1 LEKIFAEKIFF
12 LVNFVPKNHPIYK
25 METTAI
31 QHEAFDLTKDFLENL
46 VNKIDQK
53 ADSEVIEHLS
63 DLFPA
68 DITAILDELDGAQCH
83 YIIGLLDTETSA
95 EIISN
100 LDATDRKKLLKNFSS
115 QEIAEYVNIIDSD
128 DAADLLNEQPLVIR
142 EEVIALLK
150 DREQARFILDL
161 IHYDDDCA
169 GGLMQKELVKINVKQ
184 SVTECVEEIRRQ
196 AEDVENV
203 HSVYVVDDD
212 NILLGRVSLKKII
225 LAKRGSKIAD
235 IFSDEIISVKTSD
248 TGEEV
253 AEIMQKYDLEAVPV
267 VNIQNR
273 LLGRITIDDVVDFIT
288 EQAQEDISAMAGITE
303 VVEEDDSVWM
313 LVRSRLPWLLVGM
326 AGSFLAA
333 KIIGLFENQVSL
345 IPALAAFIP
354 LIGSTG
360 GNVGIQSSALIV
372 QSLADKSGIDTALG
386 ERLKKVVIVALL
398 NGIIAA
404 AFAFLGTLLLEHE
417 GNISLVMSLSIFSI
431 VMLASLMGTI
441 TPLVLNRL
449 KINPAIASGPFI
461 TTTND
466 LLGYGVYFMI
476 VYWLLG

>member
-1 LEKIFAEKIFF
+1 
-12 LVNFVPKNHPIYK
+12 
-25 METTAI
+25 METTATI
-31 QHEAFDLTKDFLENL
+31 QHEAFELTKEFVEKLKGNIAQ
-46 VNKIDQK
+46 NN
-53 ADSEVIEHLS
+53 DSDVKSSLS

-68 DITAILDELDGAQCH
+68 DITAVLDELDGSECH
-83 YIIGLLDTETSA
+83 YIIGLLDTDISA

-100 LDATDRKKLLKNFSS
+100 LDTPERKKLFKNFTS

-128 DAADLLNEQPLVIR
+128 DAADILNEQPLVIR

-161 IHYDDDCA
+161 IHYDEDCA

-184 SVTECVEEIRRQ
+184 SVTECVEEIRKQ

-235 IFSDEIISVKTSD
+235 IFSDEIISVKSSD

-303 VVEEDDSVWM
+303 VVEEDDSIWM

-333 KIIGLFENQVSL
+333 KIISLFENQVSL

-386 ERLKKVVIVALL
+386 DRMKKVVIVAIL
-398 NGIIAA
+398 NGLIAA
-404 AFAFLGTLLLEHE
+404 VFAFFGTYLLQQKVDFA
-417 GNISLVMSLSIFSI
+417 LVMSLSIFAI

-466 LLGYGVYFMI
+466 LLGFGVYFLI

>member
-1 LEKIFAEKIFF
+1 
-12 LVNFVPKNHPIYK
+12 
-25 METTAI
+25 METTALQN
-31 QHEAFDLTKDFLENL
+31 QHNPFELTKEFVEKLQENIAK
-46 VNKIDQK
+46 N
-53 ADSEVIEHLS
+53 ADIEVKDSLS

-68 DITAILDELDGAQCH
+68 DITTVLNELDGAECH
-83 YIIGLLDTETSA
+83 YVIGLLDTEISA

-100 LDATDRKKLLKNFSS
+100 LDAADRKKLFKNFTSK
-115 QEIAEYVNIIDSD
+115 EIAEYVNIIDSD
-128 DAADLLNEQPLVIR
+128 DAADILNEQPLVIR

-161 IHYDDDCA
+161 IHYDEDCA

-184 SVTECVEEIRRQ
+184 SVTECVEEIRKQ

-203 HSVYVVDDD
+203 HSVYVVDDE

-235 IFSDEIISVKTSD
+235 VFSDEIISVKSSA

-253 AEIMQKYDLEAVPV
+253 AEIMQKYDLEAIPV

-303 VVEEDDSVWM
+303 VVEEDDSIWM

-398 NGIIAA
+398 NGLIAA
-404 AFAFLGTLLLEHE
+404 AFAFLGTLVLEHE

>member
-1 LEKIFAEKIFF
+1 
-12 LVNFVPKNHPIYK
+12 
-25 METTAI
+25 METTAVPI
-31 QHEAFDLTKDFLENL
+31 QHSPFELTKEFVDKLRENIAQNEDL
-46 VNKIDQK
+46 AVKE
-53 ADSEVIEHLS
+53 SLS

-68 DITAILDELDGAQCH
+68 DITSVLDELDSAECH
-83 YIIGLLDTETSA
+83 YVIGLLDTEISA

-100 LDATDRKKLLKNFSS
+100 LDAPERKKLFKNFTS

-128 DAADLLNEQPLVIR
+128 DAADILNEQPLAIR

-161 IHYDDDCA
+161 IHYDEDCA
-169 GGLMQKELVKINVKQ
+169 GGLMQKELVKINMKQ
-184 SVTECVEEIRRQ
+184 SVTECVEEIRKQ

-235 IFSDEIISVKTSD
+235 IYSDEIISVKSSA

-303 VVEEDDSVWM
+303 VVEEDDSIWM

-326 AGSFLAA
+326 TGSFLAA
-333 KIIGLFENQVSL
+333 KIIGLFDTQVSA

-386 ERLKKVVIVALL
+386 ERLKKVVIVAIL
-398 NGIIAA
+398 NGLIAA
-404 AFAFLGTLLLEHE
+404 AFAFLGTLFLEHE
-417 GNISLVMSLSIFSI
+417 G
-431 VMLASLMGTI
+431 
-441 TPLVLNRL
+441 
-449 KINPAIASGPFI
+449 
-461 TTTND
+461 
-466 LLGYGVYFMI
+466 
-476 VYWLLG
+476 

>member
-1 LEKIFAEKIFF
+1 
-12 LVNFVPKNHPIYK
+12 
-25 METTAI
+25 METIAI
-31 QHEAFDLTKDFLENL
+31 QHEPFELTKEFVEKLKENI
-46 VNKIDQK
+46 VQNK
-53 ADSEVIEHLS
+53 EIEIKELLT
-63 DLFPA
+63 DMFPA
-68 DITAILDELDGAQCH
+68 DITSVLDELDGAECH

-100 LDATDRKKLLKNFSS
+100 LDAPERKKLFKNFTS

-128 DAADLLNEQPLVIR
+128 DAADILNEQPLVIR

-203 HSVYVVDDD
+203 HSVYVVDDES
-212 NILLGRVSLKKII
+212 ILLGRVSLKKII

-235 IFSDEIISVKTSD
+235 IYSDDIVSIKSSA

-253 AEIMQKYDLEAVPV
+253 AEVMQKYDLEAIPV

-288 EQAQEDISAMAGITE
+288 EQAQEDISAMAGISE
-303 VVEEDDSVWM
+303 VVEEDDSIWM

-326 AGSFLAA
+326 TGSFLAA
-333 KIIGLFENQVSL
+333 KIIEQFSDQVSL

-398 NGIIAA
+398 NGLIAA
-404 AFAFLGTLLLEHE
+404 GFAFLGTLILQHE

-431 VMLASLMGTI
+431 VMLASLMGTV